1 MARIQRYFGA
11 NHYGTLLE
19 KEVAEIKVLKRI
31 KTTIY
36 NSRESIKRFPATIL
50 ISVMFV
56 ILLIYSNENRI
67 NLNSLSIEKLTK
79 LNMTIGLGI
88 VLSLCISLLIENREK
103 KNNLFN
109 ILIYGLG
116 TIFLVL
122 FYFLFLDKLK
132 MVQKSRYLG
141 TLLFLILAFFY
152 IPKIKRGENY
162 EKYVIKIF
170 SGGFLTAIYSGV
182 LFLGITAILLT
193 IDGLFDVNIN
203 GKYYYYLFLMI
214 VFIFGINLFLSK
226 IPKHDE
232 SLEDKEYSKTLKVLL
247 VYIVI
252 PLLTA
257 YNIILYAY
265 FLKILITLQWPRGLV
280 SHLVLWSSA
289 LSIAVIFLITPV
301 LKENSLGRK
310 FKIYFPKFI
319 LPLLAMMFISIWQR
333 VNQYG
338 ITENRFYIIVF
349 GLWILGMMLYFS
361 FKKPLRNI
369 FIPIS
374 LSIVVLISIYGPFS
388 SFSLSIRSQNNRL
401 NGILETNG
409 MLEDGKVIANT
420 NLSSD
425 DKKEI
430 NNIIYYFNNTH
441 SLEDIKALPKGFETS
456 GMRDLFGFDYS
467 PYSEYEN
474 EENYFYYNANLNNK
488 LLDISGFDYY
498 SNMSSWNGQTIS
510 MGDITLSYNPDIHLV
525 TIQRDNILLLEQD
538 VMPYVQNIHNKK
550 KDVSDKAVND
560 IEDVTYISENE
571 NIKAKFIFTNING
584 RTDIENNITIDG
596 LELVVLI
603 DIL

>member
-1 MARIQRYFGA
+1 M
-11 NHYGTLLE
+11 
-19 KEVAEIKVLKRI
+19 AEIKVLKRI

-103 KNNLFN
+103 KNDLFN

-182 LFLGITAILLT
+182 LFLGITAIILT
-193 IDGLFDVNIN
+193 IDGLFDVYIN

-226 IPKHDE
+226 IPKHGE
-232 SLEDKEYSKTLKVLL
+232 SLEDNEYSKSLKVLL
-247 VYIVI
+247 IYIVI
-252 PLLTA
+252 PLLTV

-265 FLKILITLQWPRGLV
+265 FLKILITWQWPSGLV

-289 LSIAVIFLITPV
+289 LSIGVIFLISPV
-301 LKENSLGRK
+301 LEENSLARN
-310 FKIYFPKFI
+310 FKKYFPKFVLPI
-319 LPLLAMMFISIWQR
+319 LMMMFISIWQR

-338 ITENRFYIIVF
+338 ITENRYYIIIF
-349 GLWILGMMLYFS
+349 GLWISGIMLYLS
-361 FKKPLRNI
+361 FKGPLRNI

-374 LSIVVLISIYGPFS
+374 LSIIVLISIYGPLS
-388 SFSLSIRSQNNRL
+388 SFSFSIRSQNNRL
-401 NGILETNG
+401 NSILEANG

-425 DKKEI
+425 DKCEI

-441 SLEDIKALPKGFETS
+441 SLNDIKVQKFV
-456 GMRDLFGFDYS
+456 
-467 PYSEYEN
+467 
-474 EENYFYYNANLNNK
+474 
-488 LLDISGFDYY
+488 
-498 SNMSSWNGQTIS
+498 SSCFHR
-510 MGDITLSYNPDIHLV
+510 LS
-525 TIQRDNILLLEQD
+525 
-538 VMPYVQNIHNKK
+538 
-550 KDVSDKAVND
+550 
-560 IEDVTYISENE
+560 
-571 NIKAKFIFTNING
+571 F
-584 RTDIENNITIDG
+584 
-596 LELVVLI
+596 
-603 DIL
+603 